1 MTSREAT
8 PQRVGQTNFKLTKEC
23 MGISGTANA
32 RKSYLKCPKYPPNQF
47 YLEIGRL
54 KAYGINSHGKRDKE
68 NEFLK
73 E

>member
-1 MTSREAT
+1 
-8 PQRVGQTNFKLTKEC
+8 

-32 RKSYLKCPKYPPNQF
+32 RKSYLKFPKYPPNQF
-47 YLEIGRL
+47 YLEMGRL
-54 KAYGINSHGKRDKE
+54 KADGINSHGKRDKE